1 MAQMM
6 IRNLDEATAATLKRR
21 AIARRTSVEEEA
33 RRALAASAAPDLK
46 SLIARMNAI
55 SARIG
60 PLPGPSIVED
70 LRADRA
76 RDDDF

>member
-21 AIARRTSVEEEA
+21 AVAQRTSVEEQA
-33 RRALAASAAPDLK
+33 RRALDASSAPELK
-46 SLIARMNAI
+46 SVIARMNAI

-60 PLPGPSIVED
+60 PLSGPKVVED

-76 RDDDF
+76 RDHAS